1 MSDERGIV
9 VQRGHQRGV
18 DPVVLRPRGPLLLLR
33 DQRGLHQ
40 ERVQP
45 LRTQKAGQ
53 QVRVTHPQSREAL
66 KMILR
71 TVPPAEEE
79 VDDPR

>member
-1 MSDERGIV
+1 MSDERGILI
-9 VQRGHQRGV
+9 QRGHQRGV
-18 DPVVLRPRGPLLLLR
+18 DPVVLRPRGPLLFQR
-33 DQRGLHQ
+33 DQRRLHQ
-40 ERVQP
+40 ERLQP
-45 LRTQKAGQ
+45 LRTQEASQ
-53 QVRVTHPQSREAL
+53 QVRVTHSSPREAL